1 MNCEQ
6 ATRIDLAGYLSGLG
20 HSPAKVRGNNCWY
33 HSPLHPDNTPSFK
46 VDRVKNT
53 WYDFSLGKGGTLV
66 DFVCVLHG
74 CDIAKALEK
83 IESKEPNISISFP
96 QQPRPEL
103 SEDNGIKI
111 LQVSGQFTDMVLRRY
126 LNQRNIPKVIAE
138 KFCRQVTYQTGDKR
152 YSAIGF
158 KNNAGGYELRSPD
171 FKGSSSPKFISYLD
185 NGANSVTVFEGFFD
199 FLTYQSI
206 HHNQEHNTSNFLVL
220 NSLSFFRR
228 SLLLMGK
235 HERIH
240 LYLDNDKTGK
250 ECTRQLQQ
258 RTERV
263 TDESRLYY
271 GYKDLNEWAV
281 EFGESQ
287 KLSHSRGRHL

>member
-6 ATRIDLAGYLSGLG
+6 ANRVDLAGYLSDLG

-33 HSPLHPDNTPSFK
+33 HSPLHADKTPSFK
-46 VDRVKNT
+46 VDRAKNT

-66 DFVCVLHG
+66 DFVCALHG
-74 CDIAKALEK
+74 CEISKALEK
-83 IESKEPNISISFP
+83 IESKEPLIHLSFP
-96 QQPRPEL
+96 RQKRPENL
-103 SEDNGIKI
+103 ENNSIKI
-111 LQVSGQFTDMVLRRY
+111 LQVSGQLTDMVLRRY
-126 LNQRNIPKVIAE
+126 LNQRNIHKEIAE
-138 KFCRQVTYQTGDKR
+138 KFCKQVTYQVGEKR
-152 YSAIGF
+152 HSAIGF

-185 NGANSVTVFEGFFD
+185 NGASSVTVFEGFFD

-206 HHNQEHNTSNFLVL
+206 HHNQEQNPTNFLVL
-220 NSLSFFRR
+220 NSLSFFSR
-228 SLLLMGK
+228 SLLLMEK

-240 LYLDNDKTGK
+240 LYLDNDKTGQ

-263 TDESRLYY
+263 VDESKLYQA
-271 GYKDLNEWAV
+271 YKDLNEWVV
-281 EFGESQ
+281 EFGKSQ
-287 KLSHSRGRHL
+287 KLSQSRGLHL